1 MKPRR
6 GTRSVVGYRL
16 AALLAVAVFA
26 GTLRTADAAEPPPP
40 PPNARAQTPEGFSIT
55 GQWVSIVSQNWRFRM
70 VVPGKGEYAGIPLN
84 LAAKQFAD
92 AWQASQDEA
101 AGKQCKA
108 YGAAAL
114 MRVPGRLRISWQDD
128 NTLSV
133 QTDAGMQTR
142 LLHFTPKPDA
152 ERGEPGWQGYS
163 VAKWYPFAPRGSL
176 LGPPGQPRKMPGQ
189 MEVWTSR
196 LLPGLLRKNGVP
208 YSGETKMYEF
218 WDINQEPDG
227 TAWLTI
233 TTELEDPVYLNSRYY
248 YTTIFMKERDDA
260 SRWNPTPCTLR

>member
-1 MKPRR
+1 MRP
-6 GTRSVVGYRL
+6 L
-16 AALLAVAVFA
+16 ILLAMTVLA
-26 GTLRTADAAEPPPP
+26 GACGIACAAEPT
-40 PPNARAQTPEGFSIT
+40 PNARAQTPEDFSIT
-55 GQWVSIVSQNWRFRM
+55 GRWVSIVSQNWRFRM

-108 YGAAAL
+108 YGAPAL
-114 MRVPGRLRISWQDD
+114 MRIPGRLRISWQDD

-133 QTDAGMQTR
+133 QTDAGLQTR
-142 LLHFTPKPDA
+142 LLHFMPKPDA
-152 ERGEPGWQGYS
+152 ERGEPSWQGYS
-163 VAKWYPFAPRGSL
+163 TAKWYVVAARGSL
-176 LGPPGQPRKMPGQ
+176 LAPASGPPRRLPGQ

-208 YSGETKMYEF
+208 YSSETKMYEF
-218 WDINQEPDG
+218 WEVNREPDG

-248 YTTIFMKERDDA
+248 FTTIFMKERDDA
-260 SRWNPTPCTLR
+260 SRWDPTPCTLR